1 MFELTLVHEYMQING
16 DSQTGQ
22 QIFSPPLVQLSSSSP
37 GPLSVS
43 GSDDGSSIASS
54 ASAMIRAKPG
64 PKGFKIP
71 DLWRPSIMSVLNSFS
86 DDDKTKKLTIELQNE
101 IVRDLVIQMY
111 ACSEKPD
118 KSFHTDV
125 AKKLVSKYPFMRDK
139 GGVSGCVLEV
149 Y

>member
-22 QIFSPPLVQLSSSSP
+22 QIFSPPLVQLPGSSP

-43 GSDDGSSIASS
+43 GSDDGSSIAS

-101 IVRDLVIQMY
+101 TVRDLVIQMY

-118 KSFHTDV
+118 KSFRTDV

-139 GGVSGCVLEV
+139 GVSGYVSVLEV